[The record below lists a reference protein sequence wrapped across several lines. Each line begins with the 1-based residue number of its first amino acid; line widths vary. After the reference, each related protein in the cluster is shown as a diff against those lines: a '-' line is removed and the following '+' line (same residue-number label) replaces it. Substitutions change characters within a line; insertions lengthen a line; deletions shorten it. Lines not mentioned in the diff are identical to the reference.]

1 MVTEQFAFYKLDEIE
16 TIKTLGKLVN
26 SNLVLMFGSK
36 KFICNKDV
44 FNTIRIKYPDANIIG
59 CTTAG
64 EIFKDQVNDNILT
77 VTAISF
83 KNTEVKCFA
92 SELLESGKYYE
103 KGLEIAKLIPS
114 ENLAHVFLIAEGMN
128 INGSKI
134 VEGLVD
140 GLPENVKI
148 TGGLAG
154 DYEGYKETFIIANDY
169 GKKNLIVAVAFY
181 GDRIKI
187 GYGSV
192 GGFDPFGIER
202 LVTKSKD
209 NILYELDGKPALNL
223 YKEYLGE
230 YSSKLP
236 VSGLLF
242 PLNIRS
248 ADNRYNNVRTVSGID
263 EQNKSLI
270 FAGEIPEGYYGR
282 LMRANFNHLIN
293 GSMVAAENCIKSFD
307 GKSFNIAILIS
318 CRGRRVVLNQM
329 IDEELEVV
337 RSILGSDVTFTGF
350 YSNGEIA
357 PANRNNVT
365 EFHNQTMTITLIGEE

>member
-83 KNTEVKCFA
+83 KNTEVKLFA

-337 RSILGSDVTFTGF
+337 RSVLGSDVTFTGF